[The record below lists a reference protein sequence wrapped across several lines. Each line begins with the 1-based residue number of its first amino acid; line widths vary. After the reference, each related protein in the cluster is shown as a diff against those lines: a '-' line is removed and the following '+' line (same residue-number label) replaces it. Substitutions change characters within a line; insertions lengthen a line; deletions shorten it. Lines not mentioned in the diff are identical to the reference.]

1 MAENF
6 RYPLSDLNKD
16 DDFIKFSIYN
26 YSRGKRDITVEG
38 NFGLGYKRKEK
49 DESGKE
55 FSRELSV
62 SEDVPIANSKLVG
75 GAAKGDF
82 QGSITLPIPSQISD
96 TNSTKF
102 GESSL
107 NSFYAAGLTKV
118 LNITGSESVED
129 LASQLG
135 KSGTDLRRLVQDRR
149 VQGLVKLFAA
159 QQAIS
164 SLGANLSLD
173 QLLTRATGS
182 IINPNMELLFSGP
195 SLRNFKFQFKMTPR
209 EQPEAELCKKIIR
222 KFKKSMSPIG

>member
-1 MAENF
+1 M
-6 RYPLSDLNKD
+6 K
-16 DDFIKFSIYN
+16 
-26 YSRGKRDITVEG
+26 
-38 NFGLGYKRKEK
+38 GYGVSMISSTLKEIASK
-49 DESGKE
+49 YLDEKNT
-55 FSRELSV
+55 
-62 SEDVPIANSKLVG
+62 PIANNKLVG

-102 GESSL
+102 GQNSL
-107 NSFYAAGLTKV
+107 NSFYAAGLTNV

-135 KSGTDLRRLVQDRR
+135 QSGNNLARLVQDRR

-182 IINPNMELLFSGP
+182 IINRLNGQIISFAFLIVLKNLNGLKLLDC
-195 SLRNFKFQFKMTPR
+195 N
-209 EQPEAELCKKIIR
+209 IDI
-222 KFKKSMSPIG
+222 